1 MQRLTWVAAFL
12 AMAEFA
18 FGAPATTTL
27 AGLALWQ
34 QAVDLA
40 GQNASSLPASVYTR
54 VVVRDGSGSLKD
66 SQETWS
72 HLGVDGTGKVVTTVT
87 RSIKDGQDNTANAQ
101 AQVNRNPER
110 SRFEYSF
117 LPMMPE
123 NQGKVQ
129 VTPTGT
135 TRKVDGAS
143 CEGFS
148 FVMVGDKGP
157 RTVGTVWIDA
167 RNAAPR
173 LMDFTFDP
181 LPTGASEVK
190 SELHFEITPKGGWH
204 LASLSTYGVGQILFF
219 RRSFQ
224 MEMTFSDY
232 FQHVADNLASGTSP

>member
-1 MQRLTWVAAFL
+1 
-12 AMAEFA
+12 
-18 FGAPATTTL
+18 
-27 AGLALWQ
+27 
-34 QAVDLA
+34 
-40 GQNASSLPASVYTR
+40 
-54 VVVRDGSGSLKD
+54 VVVRDGSGNLKD

-72 HLGVDGTGKVVTTVT
+72 HLEVDGTGKVVTTVI
-87 RSIKDGQDNTANAQ
+87 RSIKDGQDNTDKAQ
-101 AQVNRNPER
+101 AQVDRNPER

-123 NQGKVQ
+123 NQSKVQ

-135 TRKVDGAS
+135 TQQVDGTP

-157 RTVGTVWIDA
+157 RTVGTVWIDT
-167 RNAAPR
+167 RDGAPR

-181 LPTGASEVK
+181 LPTGANEVK
-190 SELHFEITPKGGWH
+190 SELRFDVTPNGGWH
-204 LASLSTYGVGQILFF
+204 LSSLSTYGVGQILFI

-232 FQHVADNLASGTSP
+232 FRYVADNRSPGTSP